1 MLFGKGI
8 SKDADA
14 AIEWIKKSANQGYAA
29 AKTLMCEIENDSEEH
44 DETEATGLELATAIM
59 DEYGVLYSQDGK
71 KLLKYSLEE
80 GYGSDSFGDR
90 IWTNDE
96 ECEFGSIKQ
105 QSLCC
110 YEVKEGTE
118 IICDDA
124 FSECESLRS
133 IVLPQSVKT
142 IGYAAFRGCEGLEYV
157 GINEGLEIIGS
168 VAFSG
173 CINLKSLLLPKSLKS
188 IESDSITGVQSIVSL
203 SKEYVCSD
211 NCLFTADMITLFYF
225 FHNGEDCLDIPIGV
239 EKIGDYAFSESEIQN
254 VSIPETLVEIGQNA
268 FYNCLNLK
276 EIYIPESVK
285 TIGQCAF
292 YECENLYRVNIPKNV
307 EIIGWY
313 TFGNCRN
320 LENIQ
325 LPDNVKEIL
334 SNAFQNTG
342 IKSIILPKN
351 LESIG
356 YAPFAG
362 CDIHSIKSLSERF
375 VVKDMA
381 IYTDNGK
388 TFVNYYGKEQR
399 FEIPKGVEKIANY
412 ALALAYSIRELV
424 FPNTIK
430 EVGKMILDQALP
442 QKILVPSK
450 IKSLILEKL
459 PSYYADNVYVIE
471 NDSD

>member
-1 MLFGKGI
+1 M
-8 SKDADA
+8 
-14 AIEWIKKSANQGYAA
+14 
-29 AKTLMCEIENDSEEH
+29 
-44 DETEATGLELATAIM
+44 
-59 DEYGVLYSQDGK
+59 
-71 KLLKYSLEE
+71 
-80 GYGSDSFGDR
+80 
-90 IWTNDE
+90 
-96 ECEFGSIKQ
+96 
-105 QSLCC
+105 
-110 YEVKEGTE
+110 
-118 IICDDA
+118 
-124 FSECESLRS
+124 
-133 IVLPQSVKT
+133 
-142 IGYAAFRGCEGLEYV
+142 
-157 GINEGLEIIGS
+157 
-168 VAFSG
+168 
-173 CINLKSLLLPKSLKS
+173 
-188 IESDSITGVQSIVSL
+188 
-203 SKEYVCSD
+203 
-211 NCLFTADMITLFYF
+211 
-225 FHNGEDCLDIPIGV
+225 
-239 EKIGDYAFSESEIQN
+239 
-254 VSIPETLVEIGQNA
+254 
-268 FYNCLNLK
+268 NLK

-362 CDIHSIKSLSERF
+362 CDIHSIKSLSEKF

-399 FEIPKGVEKIANY
+399 FEIPEGVEKISDF
-412 ALALAYSIRELV
+412 ALSFAYSIRELV
-424 FPNTIK
+424 FPSTIT
-430 EVGKMILDQALP
+430 EVGKMILDQTLP
-442 QKILVPSK
+442 QKIMVPSK
-450 IKSLILEKL
+450 LKSLILEKL